1 MNQTGN
7 AQYTVPKIVLDTT
20 SLYPYLVFLKLP
32 EEVCDTLE
40 DHEKNST
47 ALGFQSQQRR
57 NFVAVVKNRSSL

>member
-20 SLYPYLVFLKLP
+20 RLYPYLVFLKLP
-32 EEVCDTLE
+32 EEVCDALE

-47 ALGFQSQQRR
+47 TLGFQSQHRR
-57 NFVAVVKNRSSL
+57 ILWGTIV